1 MIESK
6 YGYISLSILFNIY
19 AFSSYNINV
28 FYLDFLWINNIYH
41 IFSLNTIKINDGI
54 NADIDNEYF
63 I

>member
-28 FYLDFLWINNIYH
+28 FYLDFLCIDNIYH